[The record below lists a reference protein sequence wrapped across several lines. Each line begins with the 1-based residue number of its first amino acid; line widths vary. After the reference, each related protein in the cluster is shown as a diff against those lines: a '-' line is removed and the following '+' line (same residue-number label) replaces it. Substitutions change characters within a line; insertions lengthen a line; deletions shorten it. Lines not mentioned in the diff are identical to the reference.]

1 MEPEEVKPVPKWRTW
16 LKESKYFQ
24 PSSVAWWASVVPIIA
39 GTIKALGTVHP
50 SLHGLVAVIDAF
62 TGEPLSPSILI
73 NFGLIGLGLRG
84 AIGNDKK

>member
-1 MEPEEVKPVPKWRTW
+1 M
-16 LKESKYFQ
+16 
-24 PSSVAWWASVVPIIA
+24 VAI
-39 GTIKALGTVHP
+39 
-50 SLHGLVAVIDAF
+50 IDAF